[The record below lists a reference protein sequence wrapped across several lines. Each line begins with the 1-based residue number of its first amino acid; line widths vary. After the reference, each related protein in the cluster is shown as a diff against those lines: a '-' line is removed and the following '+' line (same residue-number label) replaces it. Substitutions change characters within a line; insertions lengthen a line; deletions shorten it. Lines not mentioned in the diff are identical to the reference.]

1 MNRKYAENKTNI
13 KQTGREWEE
22 ACLVGANGNDN
33 TDIDEVQRSGKEQIE
48 RIQFA
53 HLIIYYVF
61 EGMVPISTRPK
72 PKASL
77 TLDR

>member
-1 MNRKYAENKTNI
+1 MNRKNAENKTNI
-13 KQTGREWEE
+13 KQAGKRVGGKKARRGG

-48 RIQFA
+48 HIQFA

-61 EGMVPISTRPK
+61 E
-72 PKASL
+72 
-77 TLDR
+77 